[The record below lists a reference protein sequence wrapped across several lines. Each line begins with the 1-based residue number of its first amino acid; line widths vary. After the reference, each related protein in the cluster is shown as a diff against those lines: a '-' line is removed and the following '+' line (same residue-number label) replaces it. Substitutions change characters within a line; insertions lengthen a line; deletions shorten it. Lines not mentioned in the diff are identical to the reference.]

1 GSGRSFGGCLA
12 GRRRRRRRARRTW
25 RRDAGGLGQADGRA
39 VEVGRLAGGPD
50 RDEPVGGVGR
60 ASAAPLAGG
69 RGRSG
74 GGRRR
79 LVVGLGR
86 SGRGGRQRFG
96 AGRRR
101 GRRRRRLLG
110 DRRLLRDGGLG
121 LLGRLLGRLRRC
133 RLLGLD
139 VATESLRIRLAA
151 DAVGLGVLDARRV
164 ALDADLQRLAEVE
177 CLLVGEPEL

>member
-1 GSGRSFGGCLA
+1 
-12 GRRRRRRRARRTW
+12 
-25 RRDAGGLGQADGRA
+25 
-39 VEVGRLAGGPD
+39 
-50 RDEPVGGVGR
+50 GGVGR

-101 GRRRRRLLG
+101 GRRRRRRLLG
-110 DRRLLRDGGLG
+110 GRRLLRDGGLG

-164 ALDADLQRLAEVE
+164 ALDADL
-177 CLLVGEPEL
+177 